1 MISVATEEARQRD
14 RKQNG
19 LVMALM
25 ESRNSR
31 AALTMI
37 QYDPDTGSPGNNQ
50 GTMTLLMHDRRQ
62 EIELATA
69 FEATDS
75 SQDRDFCYF

>member
-1 MISVATEEARQRD
+1 
-14 RKQNG
+14 
-19 LVMALM
+19 
-25 ESRNSR
+25 
-31 AALTMI
+31 MI

-69 FEATDS
+69 FEATVS